1 MTTQTQKRIVNA
13 YLLDYEETQSMN
25 IPAVLK
31 GMIVKY
37 YNIADLNAT
46 SDLIVRNGRLFTLM
60 YNSYH
65 MAAARLCAFE
75 IHSNPL
81 FWTGI
86 GVHTFKLKVIAIQFY
101 NNIRIGVSTGTVG
114 EGSRFDVTGSGKCWD
129 LLIEM
134 DNRNGIFAWKCG
146 KLCGKKRIRMS
157 DRACVLVIELEGS
170 ISVKLED
177 YHFGEDITTI
187 DYIWMGI
194 EQAIETIGSVVSST
208 IGWVSNQ
215 YSIRFA

>member
-13 YLLDYEETQSMN
+13 YLLDYEETQSIN
-25 IPAVLK
+25 IAAVLK
-31 GMIVKY
+31 GLMVKY
-37 YNIADLNAT
+37 YHISDLRAT
-46 SDLIVRNGRLFTLM
+46 SNLIAKTGRLFTLM
-60 YNSYH
+60 YSSYH
-65 MAAARLCAFE
+65 MAAERLDAFE

-86 GVHTFKLKVIAIQFY
+86 GVHTFKLKVRPMQFY

-114 EGSRFDVTGSGKCWD
+114 KGPRFDVTGSAADEYWD

-134 DNRNGIFAWKCG
+134 DNRNGIFAWKYEEI
-146 KLCGKKRIRMS
+146 CGKKRIRMS

-177 YHFGEDITTI
+177 YHFGGDMTLMTTI
-187 DYIWMGI
+187 DYVWMGI
-194 EQAIETIGSVVSST
+194 EQAIEAIGSLISST
-208 IGWVSNQ
+208 IGWVSN
-215 YSIRFA
+215 